1 VEEEEGREVVRG
13 AIEGAD
19 RVATSTVS
27 YAEARA
33 ALARKEREGDLDE
46 EGHRRA
52 VGALDDEWSRYD
64 RLAVSNLVAYRAG
77 EMAERY
83 ALRGFDAIHLASAA
97 RLQDR
102 FDDLQFMA
110 FDRRLTDAAR
120 RVLPVYEER

>member
-1 VEEEEGREVVRG
+1 VVRR
-13 AIEGAD
+13 AIERAN
-19 RVATSTVS
+19 RAATSTVS

-46 EGHRRA
+46 EGYRRA

-77 EMAERY
+77 GMAERY
-83 ALRGFDAIHLASAA
+83 GMRGFDAIHLASAA
-97 RLQDR
+97 RLRER
-102 FDDLQFMA
+102 FEDLRFMA

-120 RVLPVYEER
+120 LVLPVYEEW